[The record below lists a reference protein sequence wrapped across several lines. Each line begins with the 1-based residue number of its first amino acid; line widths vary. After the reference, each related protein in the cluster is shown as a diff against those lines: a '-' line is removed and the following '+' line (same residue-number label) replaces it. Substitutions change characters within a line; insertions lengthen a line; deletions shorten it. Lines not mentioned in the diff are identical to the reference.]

1 MAGMKKDNS
10 VDILIWVLA
19 GITLVLCLV
28 VLVSFY
34 LMLW

>member
-1 MAGMKKDNS
+1 MKKDNS
-10 VDILIWVLA
+10 VEILIWVLA

-28 VLVSFY
+28 VIVSIL